1 MFLIFFNFLG
11 IEEELPRKEE
21 EKRVDW
27 PVFGDGFMLYISVG
41 LILLTIINNILFKLF
56 LGPPVPRPPP
66 FQRTEQ
72 PSSEGAQR
80 MRYRV
85 RSFKDPLYLERRAP
99 SFCTNFVILS
109 THATQHRMMWACPLF
124 LLNAF
129 FQSPKFSNHYVP
141 KEKKRSLTEYCVSK
155 ELSPASPFFHSLF
168 EVKMPNWG
176 LL

>member
-41 LILLTIINNILFKLF
+41 LILLTIINIILFKLF
-56 LGPPVPRPPP
+56 LGPPVPRPPL

-85 RSFKDPLYLERRAP
+85 RSYKDPLYLERRAP
-99 SFCTNFVILS
+99 PPVTDE
-109 THATQHRMMWACPLF
+109 PL
-124 LLNAF
+124 
-129 FQSPKFSNHYVP
+129 P
-141 KEKKRSLTEYCVSK
+141 
-155 ELSPASPFFHSLF
+155 
-168 EVKMPNWG
+168 
-176 LL
+176 